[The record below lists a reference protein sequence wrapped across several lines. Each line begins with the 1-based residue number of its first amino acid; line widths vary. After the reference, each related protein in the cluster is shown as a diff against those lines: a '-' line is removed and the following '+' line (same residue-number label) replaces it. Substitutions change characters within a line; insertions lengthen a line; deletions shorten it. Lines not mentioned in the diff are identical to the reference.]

1 MTDRYEKVFR
11 EEYGVQLRQNHGI
24 ELSVQPVNL
33 VQSLMQQSMLQRPTP
48 TTYIFVTV
56 HTAC

>member
-33 VQSLMQQSMLQRPTP
+33 VQSLMQQSML
-48 TTYIFVTV
+48 
-56 HTAC
+56 